1 MPATTLL
8 AIPPEEQA
16 QMRAVLRR
24 MRYGYL
30 LAFHVL
36 LLWAVGRTPTEM
48 AVFLLCSRSSVYR
61 IVWAYRPGSLGIRG
75 DPDGPL
81 SLAVPSS
88 VLMPWLTRALGAL
101 LQKAPRVSGWCRTRW
116 SGAPLA
122 MTLQTQH
129 GIAVSADTARRWL
142 HAIGWVWKRATLVA
156 KDDDPQRSERLAR
169 MRFQHAPVRAPE
181 VMVCA
186 DARDIHLPPQVG
198 AAWMPQGTQ
207 NKLMTPGTNE
217 KYSLAGALPLTT
229 GKGRYC
235 LGPRNNHGLLRAL
248 LTLLDPA
255 SPASDVTRISVV
267 VDNYCMHQAK
277 AVEQWLAHHPRLTL
291 LWFPTSCP
299 RANPI
304 ERVCGDVH
312 DKCTRNHTRQRLRDL
327 IQDVERPM
335 EEHGPWQYRLSH
347 L

>member
-1 MPATTLL
+1 M
-8 AIPPEEQA
+8 
-16 QMRAVLRR
+16 
-24 MRYGYL
+24 
-30 LAFHVL
+30 
-36 LLWAVGRTPTEM
+36 GRPPTEM

-142 HAIGWVWKRATLVA
+142 HAISWVWKRATLVA

-235 LGPRNNHGLLRAL
+235 LGPRKNNGLFRAL
-248 LTLLDPA
+248 LTLLDTA

-267 VDNYCMHQAK
+267 VDNYCIHQAK

-291 LWFPTSCP
+291 L
-299 RANPI
+299 
-304 ERVCGDVH
+304 
-312 DKCTRNHTRQRLRDL
+312 
-327 IQDVERPM
+327 
-335 EEHGPWQYRLSH
+335 
-347 L
+347 